1 MIARR
6 LVLTV
11 ILAIGLLGLWP
22 AADAQQAVKIPRIG
36 WLSIASR
43 TPEVAHLLEALWQ
56 GLRDLGYVEGQNVA
70 IEYRFAAGKPERL
83 PGLAA
88 ELLDLKVDV
97 IVTPNPAG
105 TQAAKQATKTVPIIM
120 MNAVDPVGSGL
131 VGSLARPGGNI
142 TGLTATA
149 DPEIVG
155 KYLELLREIIPKV
168 SRVSDR
174 AEGADPR

>member
-1 MIARR
+1 
-6 LVLTV
+6 
-11 ILAIGLLGLWP
+11 
-22 AADAQQAVKIPRIG
+22 
-36 WLSIASR
+36 
-43 TPEVAHLLEALWQ
+43 
-56 GLRDLGYVEGQNVA
+56 
-70 IEYRFAAGKPERL
+70 
-83 PGLAA
+83 
-88 ELLDLKVDV
+88 
-97 IVTPNPAG
+97 
-105 TQAAKQATKTVPIIM
+105 M